1 MLDKALGFIKNQ
13 LEEYLSIQTEDGDI
27 IKFSN
32 LKTSNESDLQTNKIN
47 LTIVNIEEEESMA
60 HRNPHIQTSN
70 GIIKKNPPIYLNV
83 YLLFSV
89 NFKDKFYLRGL
100 SLLSLIISFF
110 QQHSVFDASQYS
122 LPNYIAKLNFE
133 LVNMKIENMSHFWGA
148 LGANYQPSV
157 IYKMRMLSI
166 DAENIITKETEINQP
181 YIHGKQ

>member
-13 LEEYLSIQTEDGDI
+13 LEEYLAIQTEDGDI
-27 IKFSN
+27 LNFSN
-32 LKTSNESDLQTNKIN
+32 LKNSADSDLQANKIN

-60 HRNPHIQTSN
+60 HRNPHMKTSN
-70 GIIKKNPPIYLNV
+70 GIIKKNPPVYLNI

-89 NFKDKFYLRGL
+89 NFKDKFYLKGL
-100 SLLSLIISFF
+100 NLLSLIISFF

-122 LPNYIAKLNFE
+122 LPDSIAKLNFE
-133 LVNMKIENMSHFWGA
+133 LVNMKIEHMSHFWGA

-166 DAENIITKETEINQP
+166 DSESMITKETEIDQP
-181 YIHGKQ
+181 NIQGKQ